1 MADSLFQRGPAR
13 FFRGLGTRSQVAL
26 CQLPLT
32 LLVAVLAAATPFA
45 WPTLLHSPPYLAGI
59 VLHAV
64 LFLACFLVPWERLE
78 HRPYLLIPVLDFA
91 AIGLLRNGAAPL
103 LPGLAVLVVFP
114 VIWLSASGMLA
125 RSSLV
130 LSFVGPLFIM
140 LPSAAGRFPH
150 LTAADVTTVFL
161 FPLMMLAV
169 SLAIRFASVNLR
181 VQQRELARKDTEL
194 RSLLRQSRE
203 RERLLQTV
211 LDATDVGIAAVDRSG
226 HFLVSNSRQRNF
238 RRATG
243 ADDALPGQG
252 NQLIFGQ
259 DRTTLLPPDRRPISR
274 AMAGESFSDYL
285 VWAGEGPEQRAVS
298 TAARP
303 LRSED
308 GRLTGAVVVYSDVT
322 GWVEALAAHQELVSN
337 VSHEFKSPLN
347 SIIGNIDLVLDDVAA
362 LPPHATQR
370 LEVVQRNSE
379 RLLALV
385 SDLSATASAALNVHP
400 KRTDLASLVET
411 SLGSAQALAGQA
423 NIELAAEVPSPLWAY
438 ADPLRIGQ
446 ALDNLVSNAIK
457 YSPGGGRVTVRALP
471 GNRWVQLSVT
481 DTGMGMSEAESSRVF
496 QRFFRTDAA
505 RSASIAGA
513 GLGLS
518 ITRMIVEGHGGTIT
532 CESAKGRGSTFT
544 LTLPADGPPSS
555 FQV

>member
-32 LLVAVLAAATPFA
+32 LLVGVLAAATPFA

-59 VLHAV
+59 VMHAV

-130 LSFVGPLFIM
+130 LSFVGPMFIM

-181 VQQRELARKDTEL
+181 VQQRELAHKDTEL

-362 LPPHATQR
+362 LPPHATRR

-481 DTGMGMSEAESSRVF
+481 DTGMGMSEADSSRVF

-505 RSASIAGA
+505 RGASIAGA

-532 CESAKGRGSTFT
+532 CESVKGRGSTFT

>member
-203 RERLLQTV
+203 REGLLQTV

-362 LPPHATQR
+362 LPPHAAQR

-385 SDLSATASAALNVHP
+385 SDLSASASAALNVHP

-423 NIELAAEVPSPLWAY
+423 NIELAAEVPAPLWAY

-532 CESAKGRGSTFT
+532 CESVKGRGSTFT
-544 LTLPADGPPSS
+544 LTLPADGPPAS

>member
-130 LSFVGPLFIM
+130 LSFVGPMFIM

-181 VQQRELARKDTEL
+181 VQQRELAHKDTEL

-303 LRSED
+303 LHSED

-362 LPPHATQR
+362 LPPHATRR

-385 SDLSATASAALNVHP
+385 SDLSVTASAALNVHP

-481 DTGMGMSEAESSRVF
+481 DTGMGMSEADSSRVF

-532 CESAKGRGSTFT
+532 CESVKGRGSTFT